1 MVASKRLPSWL
12 FPCAFGLLLFGTAL
26 TKTPVDDIVV
36 GTLLVG
42 VITGAPDEPDHASK
56 GRDELSKRRQI
67 QRGGRGSILIAP
79 DRSGKPCPTCGS
91 SDYVLFIQF
100 NTAERGRVTP
110 LRICCDC
117 VDVTQSESS
126 AIRHELSDQTKEA

>member
-1 MVASKRLPSWL
+1 MAGEGNGGS
-12 FPCAFGLLLFGTAL
+12 
-26 TKTPVDDIVV
+26 
-36 GTLLVG
+36 
-42 VITGAPDEPDHASK
+42 
-56 GRDELSKRRQI
+56 RRQV

-79 DRSGKPCPTCGS
+79 DRSGKECPTCGS

-117 VDVTQSESS
+117 VDVTQTES
-126 AIRHELSDQTKEA
+126 AALRRELTGDQQQEA